1 MSLLIKANESSAARR
16 RVYFDCR
23 DATDGIT
30 PETGEAGGQPQVA
43 TNGGAWTDTGLG
55 TLAAIGNGRYYA
67 ELTQAAV
74 ATAGDV
80 IECRYKSANTAETPG
95 DSVQVVA
102 FDPADGA
109 ALGLSRLDQN
119 VGSRVAQATYTAPD
133 NASVSAIKA
142 KTDALPASPAS
153 ETTLAAVKAKTDNL
167 PADPASNTQVNTRL
181 AAAGYTAPDNAS
193 LALVKSATDKLE
205 TAMEADGGVY
215 RFTANALEQAPAGGT
230 GLTPQE
236 VRDALKLA
244 PSAGSPAEGSIDDDL
259 ADLAEAVAAVGGQ
272 TGPGSLDVTVT
283 ITDDGGTPLDGVG
296 VWIST
301 DQAGQNVIAG
311 TKYSNALGHVGFKL
325 DAGAYWCHRQLAGY
339 EFSPNPAQI
348 TVS

>member
-30 PETGEAGGQPQVA
+30 PETGEASGQPQVS
-43 TNGGAWTDTGLG
+43 TNGAAWTNDGIG
-55 TLAAIGNGRYYA
+55 TLAAIGSGRYYA
-67 ELTQAAV
+67 ELTQGAV
-74 ATAGDV
+74 ANAGDV

-102 FDPADGA
+102 FDPADAA
-109 ALGLSRLDQN
+109 ALGLSRLDQS
-119 VGSRVAQATYTAPD
+119 VGS
-133 NASVSAIKA
+133 
-142 KTDALPASPAS
+142 
-153 ETTLAAVKAKTDNL
+153 
-167 PADPASNTQVNTRL
+167 RL

-205 TAMEADGGVY
+205 TAMEADGNVY
-215 RFTANALEQAPAGGT
+215 RFTSNALEQAPAGAA
-230 GLTPQE
+230 GLTPQD

-259 ADLAEAVAAVGGQ
+259 ADLADAVAAVGGQ
-272 TGPGSLDVTVT
+272 TGPGSLDVTV
-283 ITDDGGTPLDGVG
+283 IVTDDGGTPLDGVA

-301 DQAGQNVIAG
+301 DQSGQNVIAG
-311 TKYSNALGHVGFKL
+311 TKYTNALGHAGFKL

-339 EFSPNPAQI
+339 EFTPNPVQI